1 MIIYAS
7 VVSMHVYI
15 IMSLHV
21 FIYSLPSQVQQLLPS
36 RIKVCQI
43 MSIITKVQGG
53 VKEGALKKLHVEPQ
67 DNSNDE
73 WSSESWYVLLFL
85 SFSCS
90 SGFTT
95 EFSYFHVLWSHP
107 TSQCTPRFH
116 RSGWDR
122 MMVYDVLGQIH
133 ANSMGSCVC
142 V

>member
-15 IMSLHV
+15 IMSLQV
-21 FIYSLPSQVQQLLPS
+21 FIYFIYSLPSRVQQLLPS

-73 WSSESWYVLLFL
+73 WSSESWYVLLILLFL

-95 EFSYFHVLWSHP
+95 EFSYFHVLWLEAPLHGKTNNGHIPHP
-107 TSQCTPRFH
+107 NVPPDFIAQD
-116 RSGWDR
+116 GI
-122 MMVYDVLGQIH
+122 G
-133 ANSMGSCVC
+133 
-142 V
+142 